1 MSNTEYI
8 DEAQEMLAGEDVVR
22 YRKQKSAV
30 EQTGYTKAWHA
41 LTFWNELSAEAY
53 RVYLAYCSFADL
65 SSKSETFVSVSRLAK
80 MLRMS
85 EPTLKRARSE
95 LVALKLIAIEF
106 RGFGKTRNVVVEDV
120 DTHKVLNEIA
130 TTLLEARR
138 NKSIEIRNDPPL
150 RSEMIPSKGSE
161 MIPLNKNKYEEEQ
174 VEEDS
179 PALSGRDFSFATGSG
194 SRSKK
199 AVYADDEIERVEP
212 GHENDDPW
220 DSTKAIDAIEH
231 LVLSL
236 CYAQNISKT
245 NRRKLHDP
253 VNVLRK
259 GVFVK
264 EPSPAEEMERY
275 PEEFAEYVKKQA
287 VFLKNNGGLSV
298 AKLCNMITKYETA
311 TYGWLAVRPTNYDA
325 HDPNAPWN

>member
-199 AVYADDEIERVEP
+199 AVYADDEIERVEV
-212 GHENDDPW
+212 GHENDDPR
-220 DSTKAIDAIEH
+220 DDASPQNPLEH
-231 LVLSL
+231 LIASLSNG
-236 CYAQNISKT
+236 YKFSKT
-245 NRRKLHDP
+245 SRRKLTDP
-253 VNVLRK
+253 VSVLQN
-259 GVFVK
+259 GNPVL
-264 EPSPAEEMERY
+264 EPSPVEEMQAY
-275 PEEFAEYVKKQA
+275 PEEFSKWVKGQA
-287 VFLKNNGGLSV
+287 VFLRNHGGCTVS
-298 AKLCNMITKYETA
+298 KLCNMVTKYETA

>member
-1 MSNTEYI
+1 MTTEYI

-138 NKSIEIRNDPPL
+138 NKSIEIRNDPL
-150 RSEMIPSKGSE
+150 KGIRNDPS
-161 MIPLNKNKYEEEQ
+161 
-174 VEEDS
+174 
-179 PALSGRDFSFATGSG
+179 
-194 SRSKK
+194 
-199 AVYADDEIERVEP
+199 
-212 GHENDDPW
+212 
-220 DSTKAIDAIEH
+220 
-231 LVLSL
+231 
-236 CYAQNISKT
+236 
-245 NRRKLHDP
+245 
-253 VNVLRK
+253 
-259 GVFVK
+259 
-264 EPSPAEEMERY
+264 
-275 PEEFAEYVKKQA
+275 
-287 VFLKNNGGLSV
+287 
-298 AKLCNMITKYETA
+298 
-311 TYGWLAVRPTNYDA
+311 
-325 HDPNAPWN
+325 

>member
-199 AVYADDEIERVEP
+199 AVYADDEIERVEV
-212 GHENDDPW
+212 GHENDDPL
-220 DSTKAIDAIEH
+220 DNASPQNPLEH
-231 LVLSL
+231 LIASLSNG
-236 CYAQNISKT
+236 YKFSKT
-245 NRRKLHDP
+245 SRRKLTDP
-253 VNVLRK
+253 VSVLQN
-259 GVFVK
+259 GNPVL
-264 EPSPAEEMERY
+264 EPSPVEEMQAY
-275 PEEFAEYVKKQA
+275 PEEFSKWVKGQA
-287 VFLKNNGGLSV
+287 VFLRNHGGCTVS
-298 AKLCNMITKYETA
+298 KLCNMVTKYETA